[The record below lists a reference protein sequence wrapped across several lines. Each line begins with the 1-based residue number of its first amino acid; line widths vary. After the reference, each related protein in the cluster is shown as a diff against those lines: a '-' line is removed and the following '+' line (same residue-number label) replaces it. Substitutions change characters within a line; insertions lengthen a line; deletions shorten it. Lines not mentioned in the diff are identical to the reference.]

1 MPPVLL
7 TVWAAVL
14 VCPSEACVLRSG
26 WVDAELSKADCG
38 RGKGSKTERN

>member
-14 VCPSEACVLRSG
+14 VCASEARVLRSG
-26 WVDAELSKADCG
+26 WVDTGLSKPG
-38 RGKGSKTERN
+38 RGREKGSKTERN